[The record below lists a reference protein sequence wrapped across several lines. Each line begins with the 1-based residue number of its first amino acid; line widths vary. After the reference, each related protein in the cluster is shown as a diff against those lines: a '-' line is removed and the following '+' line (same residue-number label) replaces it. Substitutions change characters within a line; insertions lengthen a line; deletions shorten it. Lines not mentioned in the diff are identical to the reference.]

1 VNEGVGEPR
10 KRPSWLWSWW
20 SQFPAPLRE
29 LSLLRLIAAVGT
41 GGVLYLTPLVF
52 AEAAFAPLQVTGG
65 LALAALAGA
74 AGRLFCGHLLDR
86 GLSCTVPLLLAAALA
101 MAGDGG
107 LLLAQSFPAY
117 VAGQLLL
124 GIAAGL
130 YWPAIELAVPLT
142 CSPLPSARAFA
153 LVRTADAAGVA
164 LGALI
169 GAGLAASGRLRGIYL
184 VDLTGLLLLVGLL
197 LAFPLPR
204 IPRTPGRRL
213 ALEIGRWLP
222 ALLPLLLIALLA
234 TAVPALMQSALPLD
248 LVRGGLQRPPLAAA
262 PGALLIGLQLGLLL
276 LVQWPVGQALAR
288 QALSRGLA
296 LSLLAM
302 AAGALLLA
310 LSALVSWGM
319 VLVLLALLPLALGQ
333 AAFLPIATE
342 AVVRIT
348 PATHRGVA
356 MALFSQ
362 CFALSAVLAPL
373 LAGWLLEHHRHG
385 VGLWLLLVVALL
397 CGLLPVRALAAA
409 QAGSPSGRGAGQA
422 S

>member
-1 VNEGVGEPR
+1 
-10 KRPSWLWSWW
+10 
-20 SQFPAPLRE
+20 
-29 LSLLRLIAAVGT
+29 
-41 GGVLYLTPLVF
+41 
-52 AEAAFAPLQVTGG
+52 
-65 LALAALAGA
+65 
-74 AGRLFCGHLLDR
+74 
-86 GLSCTVPLLLAAALA
+86 
-101 MAGDGG
+101 
-107 LLLAQSFPAY
+107 
-117 VAGQLLL
+117 
-124 GIAAGL
+124 
-130 YWPAIELAVPLT
+130 
-142 CSPLPSARAFA
+142 
-153 LVRTADAAGVA
+153 
-164 LGALI
+164 
-169 GAGLAASGRLRGIYL
+169 
-184 VDLTGLLLLVGLL
+184 
-197 LAFPLPR
+197 
-204 IPRTPGRRL
+204 
-213 ALEIGRWLP
+213 LP

-385 VGLWLLLVVALL
+385 VGLWLLLVAALL